1 MNITK
6 SLFLAAA
13 MLLGGSMAVKAQTA
27 DEVIDKHIKAIGGH
41 DAWAKINSIK
51 MNCTVSANGT
61 EIPVTVTTL
70 NHKGQRMEFNIGGM
84 LCYMVITPKEGWA
97 YYPIQGQTKP
107 EAMTDEQVKQS
118 QDGLD
123 ITGSLYDYKQKGN
136 KVTYLGKDNIEGT
149 ECHKLKVVQATGKE
163 ETIFIDAS
171 TNYQVRSVM
180 KVKAN
185 GKEAEAVTNYSNY
198 QKLPEGIV
206 YPMAIESD
214 NGPLTV
220 KSVDVNKPVDE
231 SIFKPTADAGKK

>member
-1 MNITK
+1 MKITK
-6 SLFLAAA
+6 LFFVAAA
-13 MLLGGSMAVKAQTA
+13 LLLGGLTAKAQTA
-27 DEVIDKHIKAIGGH
+27 DEIIDKHIKAIGGH
-41 DAWAKINSIK
+41 DAWAKINSVK
-51 MNCTVSANGT
+51 MNCSVSANGT

-70 NHKGQRMEFNIGGM
+70 NHKGQRMEFNIGDM
-84 LCYMVITPKEGWA
+84 SCYMVITPKEGWA

-107 EAMTDEQVKQS
+107 EAMTEEQVKQS

-149 ECHKLKVVQATGKE
+149 DCYKLKVNQASGKE
-163 ETIFIDAS
+163 ETIYIDA
-171 TNYQVRSVM
+171 TTYYQVRSVM

-185 GKEAEAVTNYSNY
+185 GKETEGITNYGNY

-206 YPMAIESD
+206 YPMSIESG
-214 NGPLTV
+214 NGPLAV
-220 KSVDVNKPVDE
+220 KSVEVNKPVDE